1 MPPARLESSLPPLPF
16 NWSSY
21 HLSGSISPSIC
32 ALILTGLSV
41 MGAMSG
47 IFIFVV
53 GDPARSLLTSSGAGS
68 GGRASAGSE
77 TSGSGKTMLVSPG
90 AMVKSSLRMSIISSS
105 IGSGF
110 SSSGRCGLSS
120 GRGSGALIEGGSSS
134 SGLRATTRSASLPSS
149 PWMRR
154 IWKPGMTQSK
164 QKNPIIK
171 QIVAPTLA
179 PKNTANMWRC
189 PGSWKLFLRA
199 FSSGR
204 CAECMFSY

>member
-1 MPPARLESSLPPLPF
+1 MSWLSVLLPPGRFESSLPPLPF

-21 HLSGSISPSIC
+21 HLSGSISPSIW

-47 IFIFVV
+47 MLIFAS
-53 GDPARSLLTSSGAGS
+53 GAPARSLLTSRGVGS

-77 TSGSGKTMLVSPG
+77 TSGSGRTMLVSPG
-90 AMVKSSLRMSIISSS
+90 AMVKSSLRISMISSS

-110 SSSGRCGLSS
+110 ISSGRCGLSS
-120 GRGSGALIEGGSSS
+120 GSGSGAVIVGASSS

-149 PWMRR
+149 PWIRR
-154 IWKPGMTQSK
+154 IWKPGTTQSK

-179 PKNTANMWRC
+179 PKNTANM
-189 PGSWKLFLRA
+189 
-199 FSSGR
+199 
-204 CAECMFSY
+204 